1 MNLNKYL
8 IKNYVHKPRIKFLG
22 KRVNIAS
29 KQIHQLKEKITT
41 IKTNNVDYFSF
52 NLRPFPSIEEI
63 NYINNGGPE
72 KIQDWN
78 KIKYKK

>member
-1 MNLNKYL
+1 MNFNRYL
-8 IKNYVHKPRIKFLG
+8 LKNYVHKPRIKFLG
-22 KRVNIAS
+22 KRANLTS
-29 KQIHQLKEKITT
+29 KHIHQIKEKISTV
-41 IKTNNVDYFSF
+41 NNLNVNYMSLK
-52 NLRPFPSIEEI
+52 LRPIPSFEEI